1 VQQCATEEQAL
12 EFLRMPLQTYLFL
25 PAVEWQALEG
35 KLRGRHRLLAR
46 HYDLYRHGEIVV
58 VTNR

>member
-1 VQQCATEEQAL
+1 
-12 EFLRMPLQTYLFL
+12 MPLQTYLFL

-35 KLRGRHRLLAR
+35 KLRGPHRLLAR